1 MQNTEKELKDY
12 FNEQIKI
19 IKNIVKTEKICSIY
33 TMQKHIRMLKSIN
46 FTGDWEE
53 RFRKIVALPKRGY
66 TLQRCIVMYG
76 EELGRKK
83 WKEYCDRQA
92 YTNSQEYKKMSDLEF
107 KKYNKSR
114 AITKENMIKKY
125 GAEKGLKKFLDYC
138 DKQAYTN
145 SLDYFC
151 KKYGKAKGEMKWK
164 DLNISKGHSY
174 DAYIKKYGKSKG
186 EEKYIKYMNSFPHV
200 FYSNISK
207 ELFERLDNYF
217 HFSKVYYE
225 PKTKEFGKY
234 YKEGKRYYF
243 YDFVLP
249 EIKLCIEFNG
259 DYFHANPKFFKEC
272 DTPNPYNKTLT
283 AKEIWEAGECKN
295 NVIIK
300 CGFELLKVWESDY
313 NNDKDKVFNDIV
325 KFIKE
330 RYEYFGKQF

>member
-1 MQNTEKELKDY
+1 
-12 FNEQIKI
+12 
-19 IKNIVKTEKICSIY
+19 
-33 TMQKHIRMLKSIN
+33 
-46 FTGDWEE
+46 
-53 RFRKIVALPKRGY
+53 
-66 TLQRCIVMYG
+66 
-76 EELGRKK
+76 
-83 WKEYCDRQA
+83 
-92 YTNSQEYKKMSDLEF
+92 
-107 KKYNKSR
+107 
-114 AITKENMIKKY
+114 
-125 GAEKGLKKFLDYC
+125 
-138 DKQAYTN
+138 
-145 SLDYFC
+145 
-151 KKYGKAKGEMKWK
+151 MKWK
-164 DLNISKGHSY
+164 DLNISKSHSY

-283 AKEIWEAGECKN
+283 AKEIWEADERKN
-295 NVIIK
+295 NVIIN

-313 NNDKDKVFNDIV
+313 NNDKDKVFNDVV

>member
-1 MQNTEKELKDY
+1 MQNIEKLKEY

-19 IKNIVKTEKICSIY
+19 IKNIVKTEKICSNC
-33 TMQKHIRMLKSIN
+33 TMYKHIRMLKSIN

-76 EELGRKK
+76 EELGHKK
-83 WKEYCDRQA
+83 WKEYCNKQA
-92 YTNSQEYKKMSDLEF
+92 YTNSQEYKRMSDLEYEE
-107 KKYNKSR
+107 YNKSR
-114 AITKENMIKKY
+114 AVTKENMIKKY
-125 GAEKGLKKFLDYC
+125 GEEKGLKNFFDYC
-138 DKQAYTN
+138 NKQAYTKC
-145 SLDYFC
+145 LDYFY
-151 KKYGKAKGEMKWK
+151 KKYGK
-164 DLNISKGHSY
+164 I
-174 DAYIKKYGKSKG
+174 KG
-186 EEKYIKYMNSFPHV
+186 EEKYIEYMNSFPHV

-217 HFSKVYYE
+217 CFSTVYYA

-259 DYFHANPKFFKEC
+259 DYFHANPKIFKEY

-283 AKEIWEAGECKN
+283 AKEIWKADECKN
-295 NVIIK
+295 NVIVK
-300 CGFELLKVWESDY
+300 CGFKLLKVWESDY

-325 KFIKE
+325 KYIKE